1 MTNLSRPTRRDML
14 ALAGS
19 AGLVLGLAGPAL
31 ALTAAGARQLVDR
44 AVADINAVIAS
55 GKSEAAMIDD
65 FKGIFERYA
74 DGPYLAAYA
83 LGNDRR
89 GASQAQLGAFADAF
103 GNYIARKYGRRF
115 REFIGG
121 EIRVEDSYPVK
132 SFMEVRTTAVLRG
145 ESPFRVDF
153 HVSDRPGRA
162 VFFNIIID
170 GVNMLLSERTEI
182 GAMLDRRGGD
192 LDALIADLRTA

>member
-1 MTNLSRPTRRDML
+1 MPSIRPNRRQAL

-19 AGLVLGLAGPAL
+19 AGLVFGLAGPVL
-31 ALTAAGARQLVDR
+31 ALTATEARRLVDR

-55 GKSEAAMIDD
+55 GKSEAAMIQD
-65 FKGIFERYA
+65 FKGIFDRYA
-74 DGPYLAAYA
+74 DGPRISSFA
-83 LGNDRR
+83 LGNDART
-89 GASQAQLGAFADAF
+89 ATQAQRLAFSEAF
-103 GNYIARKYGRRF
+103 GDYIARKYGRRF

-121 EIRVEDSYPVK
+121 EIVVEDSYPVK
-132 SFMEVRTTAVLRG
+132 SYMEVRTTAVLRG
-145 ESPFRVDF
+145 EAPFRVDF
-153 HVSDRPGRA
+153 HVSDRPGRP